1 MVPSATCARTDLELG
16 SEGLRLHWN
25 LLCYSDAASAT
36 LFSGR
41 LAPTIDRQKSV
52 REGLGGNIIH
62 VAESGGAKWCRS
74 ITAGPATAAYSIVLE
89 AAGAAPRSINS
100 ADKSSASVSF
110 TRKNDRQQEEH

>member
-1 MVPSATCARTDLELG
+1 MVPSATAPVPISNLAVKVLG
-16 SEGLRLHWN
+16 STGI
-25 LLCYSDAASAT
+25 CYSDAASAT

-62 VAESGGAKWCRS
+62 VAECGGAKWCRS

-100 ADKSSASVSF
+100 ADKASASVSF